1 MTATDNGSTTD
12 TTTPGETARERRSF
26 ELRLL
31 SLVTLSIF
39 IVVAST
45 SVLTIALPTMAR
57 HFGASAFES
66 TWLLLMPSLVQT
78 CLLILFGRIADLV
91 GLRWMFLAG
100 LGIFTVS
107 ALLSGL
113 ATSVVMLIV
122 LSAVQAV
129 GAAMV
134 LCNTGAIV
142 GAVFPGQRLGWAMGV
157 YLAGVSVAQ
166 MIAPSVGG
174 LVTGTFGWQWLYWGQ
189 VPFALGCIVLG
200 AKYLGSLPRSSER
213 KRSLDVWGGFT
224 LSVMSGFLLYGVSS
238 VQSSGLRSWQVA
250 VGLAVFAALIP
261 VLIFVESRA
270 QDPILQARLFRR
282 GSFLLA
288 NLSNLL
294 SVLPRFETVLIAG
307 LYYQTVLGDSAVA
320 AGMKVLPLP
329 VGITVGSLV
338 ADRIAS
344 RTGMRT
350 TAIQA
355 SVTMAAGL
363 GLLALSFSYGRPYG
377 WHLLALLAIGL
388 GAGVFSTVN
397 STLIIRE
404 APPGEIGTVNGIRLT
419 IMNVGGAVALAGG
432 LSIATSSLP
441 VTARSAF
448 YEAKVPPD
456 TGIGVLTHG
465 FNLLFVV
472 MIAVALASGLILLAK
487 PASGWASGD
496 DPPLRKAARSRG

>member
-1 MTATDNGSTTD
+1 MTATDNGATAD
-12 TTTPGETARERRSF
+12 TTTPGGTARERRSF
-26 ELRLL
+26 ELRIL

-39 IVVAST
+39 LVVAST
-45 SVLTIALPTMAR
+45 SVLAIALPTVAR

-78 CLLILFGRIADLV
+78 CFLILFGRVADLV
-91 GLRWMFLAG
+91 GLRWMFLSG
-100 LGIFTVS
+100 LGVFTAAAV
-107 ALLSGL
+107 LSGF
-113 ATSVVMLIV
+113 AASVVMLIA
-122 LSAVQAV
+122 LGAVQAV

-134 LCNTGAIV
+134 MCNTGAIV
-142 GAVFPGQRLGWAMGV
+142 GAVFPGRRLGRAMGV

-174 LVTGTFGWQWLYWGQ
+174 LVTGTVGWRWLYWGQ
-189 VPFALGCIVLG
+189 VPFALGCVVLG
-200 AKYLGSLPRSSER
+200 ARYLAALPRTPDR
-213 KRSLDVWGGFT
+213 TRSLDVRGALT
-224 LSVMSGFLLYGVSS
+224 LSLMSGFLVYGVSS
-238 VQSSGLRSWQVA
+238 VQSSGLRSWEVV
-250 VGLAVFAALIP
+250 VGLAVSVALVP
-261 VLIFVESRA
+261 VLIVVESRA
-270 QDPILQARLFRR
+270 EDPILQARLLRR

-307 LYYQTVLGDSAVA
+307 LYYQTVLGDSAVT
-320 AGMKVLPLP
+320 AGLKVLPLP

-338 ADRIAS
+338 ADRVAA
-344 RTGMRT
+344 RRGMRV

-363 GLLALSFSYGRPYG
+363 GLLALSFSGGRPYG

-419 IMNVGGAVALAGG
+419 VMNVGGSVALAAG
-432 LSIATSSLP
+432 LTIATSSLP
-441 VTARSAF
+441 ADARSAF
-448 YEAKVPPD
+448 YEATVEPG
-456 TGIGVLTHG
+456 TGTGALMHG
-465 FNLLFVV
+465 FELLFVV
-472 MIAVALASGLILLAK
+472 MIVAALASGLILLAK
-487 PASGWASGD
+487 PASGWASAD
-496 DPPLRKAARSRG
+496 DPPPRKAAPDQG